1 MVGVCLIPCQAQWLH
16 NALPGRTP
24 GWSTHKVMEE
34 IYARPVSLQTPSC
47 QLLASGDRVC
57 LSTWKAATATHM
69 PICAHTDTN
78 TAHRHICIMLKCIL
92 TPTSAHTHTR
102 THKVFHFEIDSR
114 INLKLSSPSFIIQF
128 QPIYIHV
135 PCQSN
140 FSTLNFDIFGN
151 TEHEYSCC

>member
-78 TAHRHICIMLKCIL
+78 TAHRHICIMC
-92 TPTSAHTHTR
+92 R
-102 THKVFHFEIDSR
+102 THKVFHFQIDSR